1 MPVILTI
8 LVLLALL
15 IGPKYLASNALRRH
29 SAPREYLPGTGGELA
44 KNILGE
50 LGLHEVKVE
59 LSAGP
64 DHYDP
69 ETKTV
74 RLSQNNLTG
83 KSLTAVAVAAHEVGH
98 AIQDHQGYAPLK
110 ARTTLLKFAQRI
122 EKLGAIAMMAIPVI
136 ALSTRS
142 PSVGLLTFIVALLSL
157 GSGALAH
164 IVTLPVEFDASFN
177 RALPIL
183 KNGGYISESDEKDV
197 REILRA
203 CAFTY
208 VAGSLASILNVWR
221 WVAILRR

>member
-1 MPVILTI
+1 MYIIIAIV
-8 LVLLALL
+8 VLLALL
-15 IGPKYLASNALRRH
+15 IGPKYLAANALKRH
-29 SAPREYLPGTGGELA
+29 SEQRDYLPGTGGELA
-44 KNILGE
+44 TNILSE
-50 LGLHEVKVE
+50 LGLLNVKVE
-59 LSAGP
+59 LSKGP

-69 ETKTV
+69 ESKTV
-74 RLSQNNLTG
+74 RLSENNLTG

-122 EKLGAIAMMAIPVI
+122 EKLGAMAMMAIPVI

-142 PSVGLLTFIVALLSL
+142 PSAGLLALILGLSSL
-157 GSGALAH
+157 GSSALAH

-183 KNGGYISESDEKDV
+183 KNGGYISESEEEDV

-208 VAGSLASILNVWR
+208 VAGSLASLLNIWR